1 MPLSWVFAVGL
12 VRLVPSDNAPIRT
25 VRDYF
30 ATMDQSW
37 TQDDDGLAGHPMS
50 R

>member
-1 MPLSWVFAVGL
+1 MVNL
-12 VRLVPSDNAPIRT
+12 VRLVLSDNAPIRT

-30 ATMDQSW
+30 ATTNQYW
-37 TQDDDGLAGHPMS
+37 TQDDDGLAGHPLS